1 MKTRW
6 LVVAAASALL
16 AMPSSSAVAQDRG
29 RGNDQNRGQAKKAA
43 RQFAERDREAARQWY
58 RQNRNRRPRGFRD
71 DDRLPPQFETRLVP
85 GYVFDV
91 EMRRRSYPVPPG
103 LARGFGPPPRGY
115 RYLVIGG
122 HVVLVDDGYRVH
134 DVIRLEFILG
144 R

>member
-6 LVVAAASALL
+6 LMAAAAVALL
-16 AMPSSSAVAQDRG
+16 VTTSNPAVAQGRG

-43 RQFAERDREAARQWY
+43 RQFAERDRAAARQWY
-58 RQNRNRRPRGFRD
+58 QQHRDRLPRGFRD
-71 DDRLPPQFETRLVP
+71 DDRLPPGFEVRLVP
-85 GYVFDV
+85 GFVFDMD
-91 EMRRRSYPVPPG
+91 MRRRSYPVPAG

-134 DVIRLEFILG
+134 DVIRLEIILG